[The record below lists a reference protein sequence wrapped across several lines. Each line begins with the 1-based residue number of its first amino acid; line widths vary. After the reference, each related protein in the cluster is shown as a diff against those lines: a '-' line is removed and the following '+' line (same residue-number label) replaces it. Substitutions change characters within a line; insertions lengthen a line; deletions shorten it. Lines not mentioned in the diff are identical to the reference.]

1 MKIDREE
8 ARRIAGLAHLEFD
21 EPSLEQMA
29 SEMTA
34 ILGYIEM
41 LRDADVTETA
51 ADREPTPLRDDVTRP
66 STDRALVEKNA
77 PSFEN
82 GFFVVPKVIE

>member
-21 EPSLEQMA
+21 EPSLERMA
-29 SEMTA
+29 SEMTT

-41 LRDADVTETA
+41 LRDSDVAETA
-51 ADREPTPLRDDVTRP
+51 ANGEPTPLRDDVRRP